1 MHPASPARA
10 ARLHI
15 QRGENVEQN
24 LQALKQAAV
33 LYPLVAILFTLPYVA
48 FNYRKYGSVFSLRIL
63 IVYSFALYMLCVY
76 CLVILPLPTREAAKA
91 LSGHKAQLTPFNFV
105 ADIIKHSQVSL
116 KDPLSF
122 LTLINNPAFLGAAFN
137 LLMTL
142 PLGVYLRYYFR
153 CGWLKTLLTGFGL
166 SLFFELT
173 QLTGLYFI
181 YPGSYRLFDVDDLMI
196 NTLGTMVGF
205 WLARPLTRWLPSR
218 DRLDSISLER
228 GRRVSLLRRMLA
240 MAYDLAICGVL
251 AMILC
256 QILRIGFRFWFVA
269 LLQCAGPI
277 LLRGQTVGCRL
288 TRLRLQKK
296 DGSRPEWY
304 RYLIRYGSMA
314 LVMVYLPNWLLRL
327 IGVLRNENHF
337 SASTTV
343 SLTAAL
349 IAGYMGCLLFEVIR
363 VLMHRSLFYER
374 LSGAYIVSTV
384 RPTSQKE

>member
-1 MHPASPARA
+1 M
-10 ARLHI
+10 
-15 QRGENVEQN
+15 EQN

-76 CLVILPLPTREAAKA
+76 CLVILPLPTREATRA
-91 LSGHKAQLTPFNFV
+91 LSGHKAQLTPLNFV
-105 ADIIKHSQVSL
+105 SDIIKDSRVSL
-116 KDPLSF
+116 TDPLSF

-142 PLGVYLRYYFR
+142 PLGIYLRYYFR
-153 CGWLKTLLTGFGL
+153 CGWLKTLLVGFGL

-196 NTLGTMVGF
+196 NTLGTMLGF

-218 DRLDSISLER
+218 DRLDTLSLER
-228 GRRVSLLRRMLA
+228 GRRVSLLRRTLA
-240 MAYDLAICGVL
+240 MTYDLGICGIL
-251 AMILC
+251 AMILSG
-256 QILRIGFRFWFVA
+256 ILHIGFRFWFVA
-269 LLQCAGPI
+269 LLQCVGPI
-277 LLRGQTVGCRL
+277 VLHGQTVGCRL

-314 LVMVYLPNWLLRL
+314 LVMVYLPLWLARL
-327 IGVLRNENHF
+327 IGILKYENHF
-337 SASTTV
+337 STFTTV

-349 IAGYMGCLLFEVIR
+349 IVGYMVCLLFEVVR

-384 RPTSQKE
+384 QPKPKS

>member
-15 QRGENVEQN
+15 QRGETVEQN

-142 PLGVYLRYYFR
+142 PLGIYLRYYFR

-166 SLFFELT
+166 SLFL
-173 QLTGLYFI
+173 
-181 YPGSYRLFDVDDLMI
+181 
-196 NTLGTMVGF
+196 
-205 WLARPLTRWLPSR
+205 
-218 DRLDSISLER
+218 SL
-228 GRRVSLLRRMLA
+228 
-240 MAYDLAICGVL
+240 
-251 AMILC
+251 
-256 QILRIGFRFWFVA
+256 
-269 LLQCAGPI
+269 
-277 LLRGQTVGCRL
+277 
-288 TRLRLQKK
+288 
-296 DGSRPEWY
+296 
-304 RYLIRYGSMA
+304 
-314 LVMVYLPNWLLRL
+314 
-327 IGVLRNENHF
+327 
-337 SASTTV
+337 
-343 SLTAAL
+343 
-349 IAGYMGCLLFEVIR
+349 
-363 VLMHRSLFYER
+363 RS
-374 LSGAYIVSTV
+374 
-384 RPTSQKE
+384 

>member
-1 MHPASPARA
+1 
-10 ARLHI
+10 
-15 QRGENVEQN
+15 
-24 LQALKQAAV
+24 
-33 LYPLVAILFTLPYVA
+33 
-48 FNYRKYGSVFSLRIL
+48 
-63 IVYSFALYMLCVY
+63 
-76 CLVILPLPTREAAKA
+76 
-91 LSGHKAQLTPFNFV
+91 
-105 ADIIKHSQVSL
+105 
-116 KDPLSF
+116 
-122 LTLINNPAFLGAAFN
+122 
-137 LLMTL
+137 
-142 PLGVYLRYYFR
+142 
-153 CGWLKTLLTGFGL
+153 
-166 SLFFELT
+166 
-173 QLTGLYFI
+173 
-181 YPGSYRLFDVDDLMI
+181 
-196 NTLGTMVGF
+196 MVGF

-288 TRLRLQKK
+288 TRLCLQKK

-327 IGVLRNENHF
+327 IGILRNENHF

-343 SLTAAL
+343 SLIAAL
-349 IAGYMGCLLFEVIR
+349 AVGYMGCLLFEVIR

>member
-1 MHPASPARA
+1 M
-10 ARLHI
+10 
-15 QRGENVEQN
+15 EQN

-33 LYPLVAILFTLPYVA
+33 LYPLVAVFFTLPYVA

-63 IVYSFALYMLCVY
+63 ILYSFALYMLCVY
-76 CLVILPLPTREAAKA
+76 CLVILPLPTREAART
-91 LSGHKAQLTPFNFV
+91 LSGHRAQLTPFHFIT
-105 ADIIKHSQVSL
+105 DILEHSQLSL
-116 KDPLSF
+116 KDPLSL
-122 LTLINNPAFLGAAFN
+122 LTLIDNPAFLGAAFN
-137 LLMTL
+137 LLMTF

-153 CGWLKTLLTGFGL
+153 CGWLKTLLIGFGL

-173 QLTGLYFI
+173 QLTGLYFM
-181 YPGSYRLFDVDDLMI
+181 YSGSYRLFDVDDLMI

-205 WLARPLTRWLPSR
+205 WLAKPLTRRLPSR
-218 DRLDSISLER
+218 DRLDTLSLER

-240 MAYDLAICGVL
+240 MAYDLGICGIL
-251 AMILC
+251 AMLISGILH
-256 QILRIGFRFWFVA
+256 IGFRFWLIA
-269 LLQCAGPI
+269 LLQCVGPI

-314 LVMVYLPNWLLRL
+314 LVMVYLPLWLTRL
-327 IGVLRNENHF
+327 IGILKDENHL
-337 SASTTV
+337 STSTTI
-343 SLTAAL
+343 SLIAAL
-349 IAGYMGCLLFEVIR
+349 ILGYMGCLLFEVIR

-384 RPTSQKE
+384 PPKA

>member
-1 MHPASPARA
+1 
-10 ARLHI
+10 
-15 QRGENVEQN
+15 
-24 LQALKQAAV
+24 
-33 LYPLVAILFTLPYVA
+33 
-48 FNYRKYGSVFSLRIL
+48 
-63 IVYSFALYMLCVY
+63 
-76 CLVILPLPTREAAKA
+76 
-91 LSGHKAQLTPFNFV
+91 
-105 ADIIKHSQVSL
+105 
-116 KDPLSF
+116 
-122 LTLINNPAFLGAAFN
+122 
-137 LLMTL
+137 MTL
-142 PLGVYLRYYFR
+142 PLGIYLRYYFR

-327 IGVLRNENHF
+327 IGILKDQNHF
-337 SASTTV
+337 SASTTI

>member
-1 MHPASPARA
+1 M
-10 ARLHI
+10 
-15 QRGENVEQN
+15 EQN

-33 LYPLVAILFTLPYVA
+33 LYPLVAIFFTLPYVA

-76 CLVILPLPTREAAKA
+76 CLVILPLPTREAAEA
-91 LSGHKAQLTPFNFV
+91 LSGHKAQLTPFSFI
-105 ADIIKHSQVSL
+105 ADIIQHSEVSL
-116 KDPLSF
+116 KDPMSF

-153 CGWLKTLLTGFGL
+153 CGWLKTLLIGFGL

-173 QLTGLYFI
+173 QLTGLYFL
-181 YPGSYRLFDVDDLMI
+181 YPGSYRLFDVDDLML
-196 NTLGTMVGF
+196 NTLGTMAGF
-205 WLARPLTRWLPSR
+205 WLAGPLTRRLPSR
-218 DRLDSISLER
+218 GRLDSISLER
-228 GRRVSLLRRMLA
+228 GRRVSLLRRVLA
-240 MAYDLAICGVL
+240 LAYDLLICGVL
-251 AMILC
+251 TMVLSR
-256 QILRIGFRFWFVA
+256 ILRIGFHFWFVA
-269 LLQCAGPI
+269 LLQCAGSV

-304 RYLIRYGSMA
+304 RCLLRYGSMA
-314 LVMVYLPNWLLRL
+314 LVMVYLPSWLLRL
-327 IGVLRNENHF
+327 ISLLKELNHF

-343 SLTAAL
+343 SLIAAL
-349 IAGYMGCLLFEVIR
+349 AVGYMGCLLFEVIR

-384 RPTSQKE
+384 PPAPKTSRKS

>member
-76 CLVILPLPTREAAKA
+76 CLVILPLPTREAAAA

-137 LLMTL
+137 
-142 PLGVYLRYYFR
+142 
-153 CGWLKTLLTGFGL
+153 LLTGFGL

-240 MAYDLAICGVL
+240 MAYDLAICGIL

-256 QILRIGFRFWFVA
+256 QILRISFRFWFVA

-288 TRLRLQKK
+288 MRLRLQKK

-327 IGVLRNENHF
+327 IGILKDQNHF

-343 SLTAAL
+343 SLIAAL
-349 IAGYMGCLLFEVIR
+349 AVGYMGCLLFEVIR